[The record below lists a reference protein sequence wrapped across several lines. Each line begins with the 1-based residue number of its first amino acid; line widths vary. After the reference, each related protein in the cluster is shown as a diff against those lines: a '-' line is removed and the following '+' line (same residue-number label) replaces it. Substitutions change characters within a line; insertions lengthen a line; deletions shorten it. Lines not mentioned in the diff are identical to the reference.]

1 MNKVSTIFL
10 IIFGLVFFTKAEE
23 HVIKVGYPEGKNLYA
38 PDTIT
43 AAMGD
48 TVKFV
53 WISGQHSVI
62 ESNAKGSCKALASSD
77 AFFTGVFDAPKEWT
91 LNIKDASGKKWF
103 FCSVEGHCAAGMVGT
118 IVIGK
123 FAAPSEVS
131 PKTTQNAPPETLYK
145 TPPGPSP
152 GIPPGPKSVP
162 ESSAKPA
169 PVMVGVIIGS
179 MLGGSLLTAGIF
191 ILYKWNKNKQ
201 GKRDTESLAIT
212 NNKSDD
218 NGKNKDVVNNEIR
231 LDNESNNEVID
242 NGIRLPDNEVY
253 NHGQGAIRNVDSEII
268 QHLKNEMTQI
278 IRQEIKNLK

>member
-1 MNKVSTIFL
+1 
-10 IIFGLVFFTKAEE
+10 
-23 HVIKVGYPEGKNLYA
+23 GK
-38 PDTIT
+38 
-43 AAMGD
+43 
-48 TVKFV
+48 
-53 WISGQHSVI
+53 HSVL
-62 ESNAKGSCKALASSD
+62 ETVAKRSCKAIPSPYSIDEAYEI
-77 AFFTGVFDAPKEWT
+77 GKEWT
-91 LNIKDASGKKWF
+91 REINTERGEIWY
-103 FCSVEGHCAAGMVGT
+103 FCGVGQHCTGGIFGT
-118 IVIGK
+118 IIIGN
-123 FAAPSEVS
+123 FVAPPEVS
-131 PKTTQNAPPETLYK
+131 PKAPQYAPVSTT
-145 TPPGPSP
+145 
-152 GIPPGPKSVP
+152 P
-162 ESSAKPA
+162 ESSAQPA

-179 MLGGSLLTAGIF
+179 SLGGSLLTAGIF